1 MSDQDQSGA
10 PASASADSPAPA
22 STTPVAPVSAPAAFG
37 SFGENRGSGLLRG
50 KRPAVASAS
59 ANAPAAP
66 SGYKPSALEV
76 ITPASEYKNPFT
88 GEISVSAPRANEP
101 VAPAAPVAPA
111 PVAPSPLAAA
121 PVAPA
126 PVARAEPVPA
136 ATHASERPAI
146 NQTPT
151 EPATKAELNILPPE
165 SSKRPAVH
173 WEAPAAAA
181 PSQAQPAPRTD
192 DRPTFQPRNRSEGR
206 DGRDARPYEPREG
219 RPFEP
224 REGRGDRRGDGR
236 HDGRGEGRYEGRG
249 ESRDQRGRGEPQG
262 LEPREP
268 RREDRKFEPRANQ
281 PYRDPLPAA
290 EPEKKSVG
298 FFGWFKGLFRRK
310 KKAEAPDTNAAPP
323 AADDSRRDGR
333 YGGSSNDRGRG
344 GYRGDQRGPRDP
356 NGQQQAGRGE
366 SRGEGQYNDEFGGP
380 RRRRR
385 GGRGRSRGEGGSER
399 GGDGG
404 GPRAPRP
411 EGQQGGGAI

>member
-22 STTPVAPVSAPAAFG
+22 STTPVAPVSAPAVFG

-59 ANAPAAP
+59 ASTPAAP

-88 GEISVSAPRANEP
+88 GETSVSAPRANEP
-101 VAPAAPVAPA
+101 VAPTAPVAPA
-111 PVAPSPLAAA
+111 PVAPTPLAAA

-126 PVARAEPVPA
+126 AVARAEPVPA

-146 NQTPT
+146 NQAPT
-151 EPATKAELNILPPE
+151 EPAIKAELNILPPE

-173 WEAPAAAA
+173 WEAPTAAG

-206 DGRDARPYEPREG
+206 DGRDARP
-219 RPFEP
+219 FEP
-224 REGRGDRRGDGR
+224 RDGRPSEPRDGRGDRRG
-236 HDGRGEGRYEGRG
+236 DGRGEGRYEGRG
-249 ESRDQRGRGEPQG
+249 ESRDQRGRGEPRG

-268 RREDRKFEPRANQ
+268 RREDRKFEPRSNQ

-290 EPEKKSVG
+290 EPEKKSAG

-310 KKAEAPDTNAAPP
+310 KKAEAPSTNTAPQ

-333 YGGSSNDRGRG
+333 YGGSNNDRGRG

-404 GPRAPRP
+404 GPRGPRP